1 MPPTWPPWW
10 DIGPAY
16 DACMPDASAAAEEF
30 TVDELAARAQMTVR
44 NVRAYAGRGL
54 IEAPRLAGRTGYY
67 NREHLQRLQLIRQ
80 LLERGFT
87 LAAIEKAVQSTP
99 HNAAGHT
106 LDLMTIL
113 DLPEEG
119 GAEIMAREDL
129 AALAGVERDDALIE
143 SLLGLGLV
151 EKLEGDRVRLVEPTV
166 VRAGAAAVT
175 LGLAPETVISL
186 FPVLQ
191 KHLQVITDTFVREV
205 VTELIQPFID
215 AGFPE
220 DDWERIIAV
229 VDGLLPIASQV
240 TLGIFRSEFRRSI
253 DAEIGEQITGLAAQ
267 RP

>member
-1 MPPTWPPWW
+1 
-10 DIGPAY
+10 
-16 DACMPDASAAAEEF
+16 MPDESTAAEEF

-87 LAAIEKAVQSTP
+87 LAAIEKAIQGTP
-99 HNAAGHT
+99 HSAAGHT

-113 DLPEEG
+113 DLPDEG
-119 GAEIMAREDL
+119 DAEIMPREDL

-143 SLLGLGLV
+143 SMVGLGLV
-151 EKLEGDRVRLVEPTV
+151 EKLDGDRVRLVEPAV
-166 VRAGAAAVT
+166 VRAGTAAVT
-175 LGLAPETVISL
+175 MGLAPETVIGL

-191 KHLQVITDTFVREV
+191 KHLRVITDTFVRDV
-205 VTELIQPFID
+205 VAEIVQPFVD

-220 DDWERIIAV
+220 DDWERIIGV
-229 VDGLLPIASQV
+229 IDGLLPIASQV
-240 TLGIFRSEFRRSI
+240 TLGIFRSEFRQSI
-253 DAEIGEQITGLAAQ
+253 DVEIGEQITGLAAN